1 MRKKTEK
8 IHQVVVREEHGT
20 ETEDGLQHTRYRTL
34 MGVQLKPTQQESPQG
49 QNTGCPRIQQVS
61 LLRLA

>member
-1 MRKKTEK
+1 M
-8 IHQVVVREEHGT
+8 REEHGT
-20 ETEDGLQHTRYRTL
+20 ETEDGLQHTGYRTL